1 MMKHILYKTASL
13 AIIALAM
20 ASRDPEFTETGMLT
34 TEDKRPVAT
43 PSVSSLL
50 IEEGKDATI
59 KFTLDK
65 AIIEPSSLLVSLV
78 GAENDDENNQVL
90 EDFSLNI
97 QDQTSSS
104 LEEGRGFE
112 LKIPAYATEVE
123 LNISA
128 LIDSYNEGNEKY
140 VLRIED
146 HTYNRVKTSK
156 EGNPIFIPV
165 TIKDIPTLDLA
176 LSYEGVLGPNGT
188 NLCEVGVEFWLYL
201 VNADGTYI
209 DPVQDDC
216 SSMFALNANGLKSG
230 EYTIEGYIGDY
241 GKFPT
246 EDTDP
251 VVNLTV
257 PFSMGVAGKTSNS
270 VNLTFSTANDAW
282 AQIVDAGTVTVNE
295 DSTYIVKDATGK
307 VLVDTTK

>member
-13 AIIALAM
+13 ALIALAM
-20 ASRDPEFTETGMLT
+20 ASCDPEFTETGMLT
-34 TEDKRPVAT
+34 TEDKRPIAT
-43 PSVSSLL
+43 ASVSSLQ

-65 AIIEPSSLLVSLV
+65 AIIEPSILLVSLV
-78 GAENDDENNQVL
+78 GAENDEENNQVL

-104 LEEGRGFE
+104 LEQGRGFE
-112 LKIPAYATEVE
+112 LRIPAYATEVE

-128 LIDSYNEGNEKY
+128 LVDSYSEGNEKH

-156 EGNPIFIPV
+156 EGNPIFIPI

-176 LSYEGVLGPNGT
+176 INHESVLGPNGT
-188 NLCEVGVEFWLYL
+188 DLCEAGVEFYLYL
-201 VNADGTYI
+201 VSADGTYI
-209 DPVQDDC
+209 EPVQDDC
-216 SSMFALNANGLKSG
+216 SSKFTLNANTLKSG
-230 EYTIEGYIGDY
+230 EYTIEGYIGGY
-241 GKFPT
+241 GDFPR
-246 EDTDP
+246 DP

-257 PFSMGVAGKTSNS
+257 PFSMGVAKKASNS
-270 VNLTFSTANDAW
+270 VNLTFSTANGAW
-282 AQIVDAGTVTVNE
+282 DQMVDAGTVTVND
-295 DSTYIVKDATGK
+295 DSTYIVKDANGK